1 MQSSIVLLVGVTAF
15 AGSCLA
21 EPTITSGAI
30 FQGQTVGGP
39 NPIITQTP
47 VQDGRLA
54 QAVIAGPLTI
64 GITNMYG
71 HEREDK
77 FGNDLYVGYEHLAG
91 YPVALRGA
99 VPGTLP
105 AT

>member
-1 MQSSIVLLVGVTAF
+1 MHSTIVLLVGVTAF
-15 AGSCLA
+15 ASSCLA
-21 EPTITSGAI
+21 EPTIASGQI
-30 FQGQTVGGP
+30 FQGQIVGGP

-47 VQDGRLA
+47 VIHA
-54 QAVIAGPLTI
+54 AVPQAAIPGPLTI

-77 FGNDLYVGYEHLAG
+77 FGNDLFVGYEVLAG
-91 YPVALRGA
+91 YPAALGGA